1 MLSKHLINV
10 NLVVYLVYRT
20 LKKHIMKNI
29 ITLLALIAIVGIGTA
44 QEVKKNKYVLTGL
57 DGNVI
62 EATLYHDNGVVAQ
75 TGFYTLDNK
84 LQGEWISYDTN
95 GNKTAI
101 ANYDNGRKVG
111 SWMFFQ
117 GETIKEVTYMNSKIA
132 KVNTFKKDNT
142 QIVSN

>member
-1 MLSKHLINV
+1 
-10 NLVVYLVYRT
+10 
-20 LKKHIMKNI
+20 MKNI
-29 ITLLALIAIVGIGTA
+29 ITLLALVAIVAIGTA
-44 QEVKKNKYVLTGL
+44 QEKNNKDKYVLTGL
-57 DGNVI
+57 DGNVV

-84 LQGEWISYDTN
+84 LQGKWVSYDTN

-101 ANYDNGRKVG
+101 AEYDKGKKVG
-111 SWMFFQ
+111 SWVFFQ

>member
-1 MLSKHLINV
+1 
-10 NLVVYLVYRT
+10 
-20 LKKHIMKNI
+20 MKNI
-29 ITLLALIAIVGIGTA
+29 ITLLALVAVVALGSA
-44 QEVKKNKYVLTGL
+44 QETKKNEYVVDKSDSNL
-57 DGNVI
+57 I
-62 EATLYHDNGVVAQ
+62 KATLYHDNGKVAQ
-75 TGFYTLDNK
+75 TGFYTQDNK

-101 ANYDNGRKVG
+101 AKYNNGRKVG